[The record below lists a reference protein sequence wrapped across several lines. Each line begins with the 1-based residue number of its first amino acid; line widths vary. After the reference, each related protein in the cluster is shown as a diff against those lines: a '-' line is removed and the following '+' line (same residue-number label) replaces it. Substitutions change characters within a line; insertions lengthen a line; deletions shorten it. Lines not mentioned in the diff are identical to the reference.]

1 MNKND
6 VYILK
11 SKTKQKQ
18 KKEKKTISRFWKHKL
33 YIAFP

>member
-11 SKTKQKQ
+11 SKTKQKKK
-18 KKEKKTISRFWKHKL
+18 KKEKSDFAIL
-33 YIAFP
+33 EI

>member
-11 SKTKQKQ
+11 SKTKQKK
-18 KKEKKTISRFWKHKL
+18 KKEKSDFAIL
-33 YIAFP
+33 EI

>member
-11 SKTKQKQ
+11 SKTKQKKK
-18 KKEKKTISRFWKHKL
+18 KKEKRDFAIL
-33 YIAFP
+33 EI

>member
-11 SKTKQKQ
+11 SKTKQK
-18 KKEKKTISRFWKHKL
+18 KKKKKKVISRFWKYKL

>member
-18 KKEKKTISRFWKHKL
+18 KKEKKAISRFWKYKL